1 MNEPHQGL
9 PPPPGGGLL
18 LGLPELLILFPLLTP
33 SDHRPHPHHPA
44 PSLHAQ
50 NGVPQEGTEQRAQ
63 QTRRMLVE
71 MKEMAN
77 AQAMGQWSNFD
88 CLQFKYLQHA

>member
-50 NGVPQEGTEQRAQ
+50 NGVPQGKRGMEDARVKSPH
-63 QTRRMLVE
+63 L
-71 MKEMAN
+71 
-77 AQAMGQWSNFD
+77 
-88 CLQFKYLQHA
+88 